1 MATSEAPEGAAG
13 TAYRVDAPD
22 PDGAVSEKAGEDDG
36 PSTPQRKG
44 ELERVSLERTQSGK
58 VFADGPL
65 SDPVHI
71 PGLRYRGMPLMKL
84 APAQATYD
92 EDWQK
97 SWLRRNVTYVQGSV
111 EFQSLI
117 FATVLLEAALVV
129 SSLVA
134 GAHDVFP
141 ETDKTYISDGVLY
154 LLCLDFAMRVVGY
167 GAASIRQVRTYFDG
181 AIVAVA
187 LTLTY
192 LPVSAFDSV
201 EETYNIKAA
210 SMAVSLRLGARFLRF
225 VLLLRILIKTA
236 VDAAYK
242 KPAAADVEAEE
253 KRLRLEKMQR
263 GKLSTPSVSNASIAA
278 FAFGYLWKFERLN
291 TLRMILEVVLIAG
304 CSIAQ
309 PFLLSL
315 IFDEFIP
322 AKDYAKCTYGVVGV
336 VGTMLLKAQM
346 NYRLGNDNPSGGD
359 FIPLLTKNLTR
370 KAVRLPWSL
379 FSSMHG
385 DFVVNALG
393 TDMTDVNANLDLM
406 VNGFAAGL
414 DLIAVLLTMSL
425 FSWQMTVCIAI
436 SLPLVVLY
444 NKRKS
449 KQVSHWAEKLNSTRK
464 RSEAHVQEIVHHV
477 QHIKLLGIGPVMWSR
492 LLGICDELG
501 EAFDTFDERKYG
513 NIRGLAFLSMF
524 TTLITIAYGTV
535 QVILGQLSM
544 GKLLGFLQ
552 LAQGIDV
559 PIQALTVGLL
569 GLTASRPAMAHI
581 LGLLEA
587 PEDPPGREP
596 PRDGAL
602 VLSDVMYEYDYE
614 NFRQLMGPYTFEL
627 ESGSSCAIVGASGCG
642 KSTMLKLL
650 AGMFKP
656 TTGEVTVDG
665 VPIDEFDTTRLI
677 AWMEQESILLT
688 GTLRENLTAGSTRAI
703 PETELMRAC
712 DLARFDWGKLAEG
725 MDTYLGQ
732 NGSNLSAGDRQ
743 RIAAARTIL
752 LRRPF
757 IVCDEPTSAQDPATA
772 GPVMASLLSAQFDPA
787 PGRPSRRCTTVAV
800 THSISNAMRFDKV
813 CVVSQGTVVEMGDTK
828 KLLNLNGHFAQMVR
842 NLNGI
847 TILPSGVAMIS
858 AERLMDL
865 WIFSRVRESKLL
877 VEFTAAFVSKQVR
890 AGEAVASCGQ
900 PADAAFIVARGAL
913 AVKDREGAIV
923 RTYEEGEMAGG
934 INLHGATAR
943 RWGFTLTA
951 LRASVILSIS
961 KQALEKELERADPAV
976 RDAAAET
983 QAAMASAI
991 HPTSLRRVWAFATVP
1006 SASLPELVSRLEV
1019 GFFSEKKR
1027 LFMHPKDPPCDAM
1040 IVAHGGVSV
1049 RYRHAV
1055 YGEYAQTVGA
1065 RSCFAESSFAS
1076 KGKEGTPFAG
1086 VAPRTNKGQSLTAIT
1101 TVPTVLVIASRALI
1115 CAGGEH
1121 LEALAARAPRA
1132 APRLSENALG
1142 EPRSGERRSGW
1153 KGARS
1158 LQKKM
1163 SMSITTASS
1172 DTRQK
1177 PALDIASAALANM
1190 SVFEKRAAEAR
1201 DELEAHPRVFVSRLV
1216 SDVKRLAAADALAEH
1231 FLLGALPR
1239 DVLEAVAGALAVA
1252 PVEEGQ
1258 VLSGP
1263 YGWGSDAVAVVAG
1276 AVRATYPGGPGR
1288 VSRAATHR
1296 AGAVVNF
1303 EALLN
1308 EAAAAFPDEGNEGNE
1323 GTRLEKLNARRITQ
1337 PERVEVVSGG
1347 CVVLRL
1353 PRRAFL
1359 ALLEVTS
1366 SRRKDTS
1373 ETVPVGGT
1381 VADDRGV
1388 SPALSPRVA
1397 RALDAARGV
1406 ARARD
1411 ALFTAEGCARV
1422 APAETRAC
1430 SSPEERLALAEALVA
1445 SAATSRPPPAGD
1457 AAGIAEKETR
1467 AHLGVS
1473 SPSTVVCLAGAV
1485 DVQTLAEEDASD
1497 PDAPA
1502 EGTRSEGA
1510 FAKRRSKSG
1519 IIRSKSGKEKPS
1531 TDAADL
1537 SDARTPSDA
1546 PSPERGPRTFRV
1558 LSVETFEANDVF
1570 TLRENQ
1576 RVVAAARAA
1585 GGADADASEN
1595 ERAFPFA
1602 ATCSFPVAAG
1612 DGRLAAL
1619 RSALAARRAAD
1630 AAAAE
1635 ERARRQARV
1644 RQVKS
1649 QTHEAEVALGLRVHR
1664 SARSNWRVALKRL
1677 RVFRATC
1684 GDTQNMV
1691 MNDGADSGA
1700 CDLEEQLDMQS
1711 SILAETAASLLPRQ
1725 ERLRSLLERWAH
1737 PHPVPLDADMEPAR
1751 GEPETDPGG
1760 PALGPGEGDGGERG
1774 GACADPENG
1783 DLSSGRLD
1791 AFEDLVFARERARAR
1806 RLESYGVTLDRLL
1819 AEPEIANRA
1828 SGAPGADDA
1837 SPAAALDAA
1846 SRAARLAL
1854 AESRAA
1860 IDERR
1865 RKREAAAAIPRHVLD
1880 DAPELL
1886 KLFGVRIDAKAA
1898 LARRQETER
1907 AERVRAAFAAAS
1919 RAARAAREVLRG
1931 SAAAK
1936 EAALRGLYD
1945 ELRVVRGGP
1954 EDDLRPDGGSLHAS
1968 RFGGRLERRNAA
1980 LAEALE
1986 RVEKGAVLTRA
1997 AVARERE
2004 AAASALERLE
2014 ASIRAETAAE
2024 LEEARDLIARSKSLG
2039 SKAVGF
2045 DEKVWSTAPFAREV
2059 MRKFRVTLAVKR
2071 AFESLA
2077 DDIAAEV
2084 AAEAVPEAARE
2095 TRREIREAFK
2105 DMPSLSPDEGDSA
2118 ESDGASES
2126 GLSSSLSRSSFGDD
2140 GDGGDG
2146 SVSAGP
2152 ARLLSDADVSD
2163 DSDDSDDVSDSDAS
2177 VGRVPLG
2184 THPVRPRTPA
2194 DDRRKETR
2202 RRLDASLAGAPPST
2216 PGATAVGAR
2225 RRFSERGARALL
2237 EAARLTERRLV
2248 PAVPGD
2254 ETGDGGDTENE
2265 TTVRTATV
2273 RDAAADDDDAS
2284 DASTQYSV
2292 SDVSDV
2298 STPSVTDSDEDEAG
2312 RA

>member
-1 MATSEAPEGAAG
+1 MATSEAPEGAPG

-22 PDGAVSEKAGEDDG
+22 PDGAVSEKAWEDDG

-58 VFADGPL
+58 VFSDGPL

-71 PGLRYRGMPLMKL
+71 PGLRYRGMPLMPL

-97 SWLRRNVTYVQGSV
+97 SWLRRNVTYVQGSM
-111 EFQSLI
+111 EFQSVI

-167 GAASIRQVRTYFDG
+167 GAASIRQIRTYFDG
-181 AIVAVA
+181 AIVALA

-192 LPVSAFDSV
+192 LPVSAFDSL
-201 EETYNIKAA
+201 EETYDIKAA
-210 SMAVSLRLGARFLRF
+210 SIAVSLRLGARFLRF
-225 VLLLRILIKTA
+225 ALLLRILIKTA

-263 GKLSTPSVSNASIAA
+263 GKLSTPSVSNASIVA
-278 FAFGYLWKFERLN
+278 FALGYLWKFERLN
-291 TLRMILEVVLIAG
+291 TLRMILEIVLNAG

-346 NYRLGNDNPSGGD
+346 NYRIGNDNPSGGD

-393 TDMTDVNANLDLM
+393 TDMTDANANLDLM
-406 VNGFAAGL
+406 VNGFAAVL
-414 DLIAVLLTMSL
+414 DLIAVLLTMAL
-425 FSWQMTVCIAI
+425 FSWQMTVCIAL

-449 KQVSHWAEKLNSTRK
+449 KQVSHWAEKLNGARK

-492 LLGICDELG
+492 LLTICDELG

-581 LGLLEA
+581 IGLLEA
-587 PEDPPGREP
+587 PEDHPGREP

-614 NFRQLMGPYTFEL
+614 NFKQKMGPYTFEL

-656 TTGEVTVDG
+656 TTGDVTVDG

-688 GTLRENLTAGSTRAI
+688 GTLRENLVAGSTRAI

-725 MDTYLGQ
+725 IDTYLGQ

-743 RIAAARTIL
+743 RVAAARTIL

-787 PGRPSRRCTTVAV
+787 PGRPPRRCTTVAV

-934 INLHGATAR
+934 INLHGATTR

-961 KQALEKELERADPAV
+961 KEALEKELERADPAV

-1027 LFMHPKDPPCDAM
+1027 LFMHPKDPPSDAM

-1065 RSCFAESSFAS
+1065 HSCFAESSFAS

-1132 APRLSENALG
+1132 APQSAFG
-1142 EPRSGERRSGW
+1142 ESGESGERRSGW

-1158 LQKKM
+1158 LSKKM
-1163 SMSITTASS
+1163 SIATASS
-1172 DTRQK
+1172 KK

-1201 DELEAHPRVFVSRLV
+1201 AELEAHPRVFVSRLV

-1258 VLSGP
+1258 VLNGP

-1288 VSRAATHR
+1288 VARAATHR

-1308 EAAAAFPDEGNEGNE
+1308 EAAAAFPDEGTETLE
-1323 GTRLEKLNARRITQ
+1323 TLEKLSISARRITQ

-1359 ALLEVTS
+1359 ALLERS
-1366 SRRKDTS
+1366 SRSKDTS
-1373 ETVPVGGT
+1373 ETVPVSGT

-1430 SSPEERLALAEALVA
+1430 STPEERLALAEALVA
-1445 SAATSRPPPAGD
+1445 SAATSRPPPAGSRD
-1457 AAGIAEKETR
+1457 AAGIAEKETEKET
-1467 AHLGVS
+1467 S
-1473 SPSTVVCLAGAV
+1473 PTSPSTVVCLAGAV
-1485 DVQTLAEEDASD
+1485 DVHTLAEEDASD
-1497 PDAPA
+1497 PVAPA
-1502 EGTRSEGA
+1502 EGTRSSEGA
-1510 FAKRRSKSG
+1510 SAKRRSKSF
-1519 IIRSKSGKEKPS
+1519 RKEKPS
-1531 TDAADL
+1531 TDAADP
-1537 SDARTPSDA
+1537 SDARNDARDA
-1546 PSPERGPRTFRV
+1546 PSPEREPRTFRV
-1558 LSVETFEANDVF
+1558 LSVETFEVNDVF

-1585 GGADADASEN
+1585 GDADADASEN

-1612 DGRLAAL
+1612 DGRLTAR

-1649 QTHEAEVALGLRVHR
+1649 QTHEAEVALGLRTHR

-1684 GDTQNMV
+1684 DDTQNMV

-1760 PALGPGEGDGGERG
+1760 PALGPGEGDDGERG
-1774 GACADPENG
+1774 GTCADPENG

-1806 RLESYGVTLDRLL
+1806 RLESYGVTLDRLR
-1819 AEPEIANRA
+1819 AEPEIAKIA
-1828 SGAPGADDA
+1828 SGASGADDA

-1846 SRAARLAL
+1846 SHAARLAL

-1907 AERVRAAFAAAS
+1907 AERTRAAFAAAS
-1919 RAARAAREVLRG
+1919 RAARAAREVLRA
-1931 SAAAK
+1931 STAAK

-1945 ELRVVRGGP
+1945 ELCVVRGGP

-1968 RFGGRLERRNAA
+1968 RFGGRVERRNAA
-1980 LAEALE
+1980 LAEAVE

-2004 AAASALERLE
+2004 AAKEALEQME
-2014 ASIRAETAAE
+2014 ASIRAETSAE
-2024 LEEARDLIARSKSLG
+2024 LEKARDLIARSKSLG

-2077 DDIAAEV
+2077 DDIVAEV
-2084 AAEAVPEAARE
+2084 AFEAVPEAARE

-2105 DMPSLSPDEGDSA
+2105 DMPDVLELSPDEDESA

-2126 GLSSSLSRSSFGDD
+2126 GLSSSLSRSSFGD
-2140 GDGGDG
+2140 GDDDDDG
-2146 SVSAGP
+2146 SHAGP
-2152 ARLLSDADVSD
+2152 ANLGDADVSD
-2163 DSDDSDDVSDSDAS
+2163 DDTDSDAS
-2177 VGRVPLG
+2177 HTSVSARLG
-2184 THPVRPRTPA
+2184 TEPVRPTAA
-2194 DDRRKETR
+2194 DDRR
-2202 RRLDASLAGAPPST
+2202 AAPST

-2225 RRFSERGARALL
+2225 RRVSERGARALL
-2237 EAARLTERRLV
+2237 EASLTERRIALS
-2248 PAVPGD
+2248 
-2254 ETGDGGDTENE
+2254 GGDAENEDANELEVSESAESSGIVLE

-2273 RDAAADDDDAS
+2273 RDADDADAS

-2312 RA
+2312 RAF

>member
-1 MATSEAPEGAAG
+1 MATSEAPEGAPG

-22 PDGAVSEKAGEDDG
+22 PDGAVSEKAWEDDG

-71 PGLRYRGMPLMKL
+71 PGLRYRGMPLMPL

-167 GAASIRQVRTYFDG
+167 GAASIRQIRTYFDG
-181 AIVAVA
+181 AIVALA

-192 LPVSAFDSV
+192 LPVSAFDSL
-201 EETYNIKAA
+201 EETYDIKAA
-210 SMAVSLRLGARFLRF
+210 SIAVSLRLGARFLRF
-225 VLLLRILIKTA
+225 ALLLRILIKTA

-263 GKLSTPSVSNASIAA
+263 GKLSTPSVSNASIVA
-278 FAFGYLWKFERLN
+278 FALGYLWKFERLN
-291 TLRMILEVVLIAG
+291 TLRMILEIVLNAG
-304 CSIAQ
+304 CSVAQ

-315 IFDEFIP
+315 VFDEFVP

-346 NYRLGNDNPSGGD
+346 NYRIGNDNPSGGD

-393 TDMTDVNANLDLM
+393 TDMTDANANLDLM

-414 DLIAVLLTMSL
+414 DLIAVLLTMAL
-425 FSWQMTVCIAI
+425 FSWQMTVCIAL

-449 KQVSHWAEKLNSTRK
+449 KQVSHWAEKLNGARK

-492 LLGICDELG
+492 LLTICDELG

-587 PEDPPGREP
+587 PEDHPGREP

-614 NFRQLMGPYTFEL
+614 NFKQKMGPYTFEL

-656 TTGEVTVDG
+656 TTGDVTVDG

-688 GTLRENLTAGSTRAI
+688 GTLRENLVAGSTRAI

-725 MDTYLGQ
+725 IDTYLGQ

-743 RIAAARTIL
+743 RVAAARTIL

-787 PGRPSRRCTTVAV
+787 PGRPPRRCTTVAV

-934 INLHGATAR
+934 INLHGATTR

-961 KQALEKELERADPAV
+961 KEALEKELERADPAV

-1027 LFMHPKDPPCDAM
+1027 LFMHPKDPPSDAM

-1132 APRLSENALG
+1132 APRSAFG

-1158 LQKKM
+1158 LSKKM
-1163 SMSITTASS
+1163 SIATGSS
-1172 DTRQK
+1172 NK

-1201 DELEAHPRVFVSRLV
+1201 AELEAHPRVFVSRLV

-1258 VLSGP
+1258 VLNGP

-1288 VSRAATHR
+1288 VARAATHG

-1308 EAAAAFPDEGNEGNE
+1308 EAAAAFPDEGTETLE
-1323 GTRLEKLNARRITQ
+1323 TLEKLSINARRITQ

-1359 ALLEVTS
+1359 ALLERS

-1373 ETVPVGGT
+1373 ETVPVSGT

-1430 SSPEERLALAEALVA
+1430 STPEERLALAEALVA
-1445 SAATSRPPPAGD
+1445 SAATSRPPPAGSRD
-1457 AAGIAEKETR
+1457 AAGIAEKETEKET
-1467 AHLGVS
+1467 S
-1473 SPSTVVCLAGAV
+1473 PTSPSTVVCLAGAV
-1485 DVQTLAEEDASD
+1485 DVHTLAEEDASD
-1497 PDAPA
+1497 PVAPA
-1502 EGTRSEGA
+1502 EGTRSSEGA
-1510 FAKRRSKSG
+1510 SAKRRSKSF
-1519 IIRSKSGKEKPS
+1519 RKEKPS
-1531 TDAADL
+1531 TDAADP
-1537 SDARTPSDA
+1537 SDARNDARDA
-1546 PSPERGPRTFRV
+1546 PSPEREPRTFRV
-1558 LSVETFEANDVF
+1558 LSVETFEVNDVF

-1585 GGADADASEN
+1585 GGADADASED

-1612 DGRLAAL
+1612 DGRLTAR

-1649 QTHEAEVALGLRVHR
+1649 QTHEAEVALGLRTHR

-1684 GDTQNMV
+1684 DDTQNMV
-1691 MNDGADSGA
+1691 MNDGADFGA

-1774 GACADPENG
+1774 GTCADPENG

-1806 RLESYGVTLDRLL
+1806 RLESYGVTLDRLR
-1819 AEPEIANRA
+1819 AEPEIAKIA
-1828 SGAPGADDA
+1828 SGASGADDA

-1846 SRAARLAL
+1846 SRAARLVL

-1919 RAARAAREVLRG
+1919 RAARAAREVLRA
-1931 SAAAK
+1931 STAAK

-1968 RFGGRLERRNAA
+1968 RFGGRVERRNAA
-1980 LAEALE
+1980 LAEAVE

-2004 AAASALERLE
+2004 AAKEALEQME
-2014 ASIRAETAAE
+2014 ASIRAETSAE
-2024 LEEARDLIARSKSLG
+2024 LEKARDLIARSKSLG

-2045 DEKVWSTAPFAREV
+2045 DEKVWATAPFAREV

-2084 AAEAVPEAARE
+2084 AFEAIPEAARE

-2105 DMPSLSPDEGDSA
+2105 DMPDVLEKKLSPDESDGA
-2118 ESDGASES
+2118 ESDGASSES
-2126 GLSSSLSRSSFGDD
+2126 GVSSSLSRSSFGDGD
-2140 GDGGDG
+2140 DGGDG
-2146 SVSAGP
+2146 
-2152 ARLLSDADVSD
+2152 
-2163 DSDDSDDVSDSDAS
+2163 AS
-2177 VGRVPLG
+2177 
-2184 THPVRPRTPA
+2184 
-2194 DDRRKETR
+2194 
-2202 RRLDASLAGAPPST
+2202 
-2216 PGATAVGAR
+2216 
-2225 RRFSERGARALL
+2225 
-2237 EAARLTERRLV
+2237 LTERRIALSR
-2248 PAVPGD
+2248 GD
-2254 ETGDGGDTENE
+2254 AENEGANERTEVSESADSSGFVLE

-2273 RDAAADDDDAS
+2273 RDADDADAS

-2312 RA
+2312 RAF

>member
-1 MATSEAPEGAAG
+1 MAKSGARDGASG

-22 PDGAVSEKAGEDDG
+22 PDGAVSKKASEDE

-44 ELERVSLERTQSGK
+44 EFKRVSLEWTKSGK
-58 VFADGPL
+58 ILADGPL
-65 SDPVHI
+65 GDPLHI
-71 PGLRYRGMPLMKL
+71 PSVRYRGMPIMTL
-84 APAQATYD
+84 APAEVTYE

-97 SWLRRNVTYVQGSV
+97 SWLRRNVTYVRGSV

-129 SSLVA
+129 SALVA

-154 LLCLDFAMRVVGY
+154 LLCMDFVMRVVGY
-167 GAASIRQVRTYFDG
+167 GAASIRQPRTYFDG

-192 LPVSAFDSV
+192 LPVSSFDSL

-210 SMAVSLRLGARFLRF
+210 SIAVSLRLGARFLRF
-225 VLLLRILIKTA
+225 ALLLRILLKTA
-236 VDAAYK
+236 VDAVYK
-242 KPAAADVEAEE
+242 KPAPADLEAEE
-253 KRLRLEKMQR
+253 KRQRLEKMQR
-263 GKLSTPSVSNASIAA
+263 GKLHTPKVSNASIVA

-291 TLRMILEVVLIAG
+291 TLRMMVEIVLIAG

-322 AKDYAKCTYGVVGV
+322 AKDYAKCTYSVVGV

-379 FSSMHG
+379 FSSMHS
-385 DFVVNALG
+385 DFLVNALG
-393 TDMTDVNANLDLM
+393 TDMTDANANLDLM

-414 DLIAVLLTMSL
+414 DLIAVLFTMAL
-425 FSWQMTVCIAI
+425 FSWQMTLCIAI

-464 RSEAHVQEIVHHV
+464 RNETHVQEIVHHV

-492 LLGICDELG
+492 LLGICNELG

-513 NIRGLAFLSMF
+513 NIRGLAFLSMV

-535 QVILGQLSM
+535 QVILGELSM

-587 PEDPPGREP
+587 PEDAPGKQP
-596 PRDGAL
+596 PRGGAL
-602 VLSDVMYEYDYE
+602 SMSDVTFEYDYE
-614 NFRQLMGPYTFEL
+614 NFKQSMGPYTFEL
-627 ESGSSCAIVGASGCG
+627 ESGASCAIVGASGCG

-656 TTGEVTVDG
+656 TTGSLTVDG
-665 VPIDEFDTTRLI
+665 VPINEYDTTRLI

-688 GTLRENLTAGSTRAI
+688 GTLRENLVAGSTRAI

-725 MDTYLGQ
+725 FETYLGQ

-743 RIAAARTIL
+743 RVACARTIL

-772 GPVMASLLSAQFDPA
+772 GPVMSSLLAAQFSPA
-787 PGRPSRRCTTVAV
+787 PGRPLQKCTMIAV

-813 CVVSQGTVVEMGDTK
+813 CVVSQGAVVEMGDTR

-847 TILPSGVAMIS
+847 TILPSGVALIS

-877 VEFTAAFVSKQVR
+877 VEFTAVFVSKQLR
-890 AGEAVASCGQ
+890 AGEDVASCGQ

-913 AVKDREGAIV
+913 AVKDRDGGIV

-934 INLHGATAR
+934 INLHGSTIR

-951 LRASVILSIS
+951 LRASVILSVS
-961 KQALEKELERADPAV
+961 KEALEKELEKADPAV
-976 RDAAAET
+976 RDAVAET

-1006 SASLPELVSRLEV
+1006 SASLPDLVSRLEV

-1027 LFMHPKDPPCDAM
+1027 LFMHPKDPPSDAM

-1049 RYRHAV
+1049 RYRHKL
-1055 YGEYAQTVGA
+1055 YGEYAQTMGA

-1076 KGKEGTPFAG
+1076 KGPEGTPFAG

-1101 TVPTVLVIASRALI
+1101 TVPTVVLIASRALL

-1121 LEALAARAPRA
+1121 LEALAARAPRNAEEA
-1132 APRLSENALG
+1132 AEKESLRLASASETLENDDSLSDVPEDVPASPKKPG
-1142 EPRSGERRSGW
+1142 GAW
-1153 KGARS
+1153 KGARA

-1163 SMSITTASS
+1163 SLAN
-1172 DTRQK
+1172 K
-1177 PALDIASAALANM
+1177 PKVDIASAALANL
-1190 SVFEKRAAEAR
+1190 SVFEKRALDAR
-1201 DELEAHPRVFVSRLV
+1201 DELDKHPRVFVSRLV
-1216 SDVKRLAAADALAEH
+1216 ADVKRAATAEFLSTH

-1239 DVLEAVAGALAVA
+1239 DVLDAVADAMVVA

-1258 VLSGP
+1258 VLNGS
-1263 YGWGSDAVAVVAG
+1263 YGWGSDAVVVVAG
-1276 AVRATYPGGPGR
+1276 EVRATFPA
-1288 VSRAATHR
+1288 VSAEPKIIRATTHR

-1308 EAAAAFPDEGNEGNE
+1308 EASSAFAGEKE
-1323 GTRLEKLNARRITQ
+1323 GTEINKRVTQ

-1353 PRRAFL
+1353 TRRAFL
-1359 ALLEVTS
+1359 ALLETEA
-1366 SRRKDTS
+1366 
-1373 ETVPVGGT
+1373 ETATGREKNGGPAGADGAGPVPRT
-1381 VADDRGV
+1381 P
-1388 SPALSPRVA
+1388 SLSPRIA

-1411 ALFTAEGCARV
+1411 ALLTAEGCARV
-1422 APAETRAC
+1422 APEAMRAC
-1430 SSPEERLALAEALVA
+1430 SSPEERAELAEALVA
-1445 SAATSRPPPAGD
+1445 SAATSRPLPFVAGD
-1457 AAGIAEKETR
+1457 GDVTAAATFRSRGDERSA
-1467 AHLGVS
+1467 
-1473 SPSTVVCLAGAV
+1473 VVVLAGAV
-1485 DVQTLAEEDASD
+1485 DVQTLAQEGEDED
-1497 PDAPA
+1497 A
-1502 EGTRSEGA
+1502 EGTDSASEGA
-1510 FAKRRSKSG
+1510 PAKRRSSFRKPKSRRDG
-1519 IIRSKSGKEKPS
+1519 
-1531 TDAADL
+1531 DAAGV
-1537 SDARTPSDA
+1537 SDDA
-1546 PSPERGPRTFRV
+1546 SAASVSAPEKKFRV
-1558 LSVETFEANDVF
+1558 LSVETFAANEVF
-1570 TLRENQ
+1570 TLRGNQ
-1576 RVVAAARAA
+1576 RVVAARGAFPK
-1585 GGADADASEN
+1585 GGTAERERDPAESREDSRNGAS
-1595 ERAFPFA
+1595 PFA

-1612 DGRLAAL
+1612 DRF
-1619 RSALAARRAAD
+1619 LAARRSALGARRAAAD
-1630 AAAAE
+1630 SAASA
-1635 ERARRQARV
+1635 RALRQARV

-1649 QTHEAEVALGLRVHR
+1649 QTHEAEVALGLRQHR
-1664 SARSNWRVALKRL
+1664 SARSNWRVALKRF

-1684 GDTQNMV
+1684 DDVENMV

-1700 CDLEEQLDMQS
+1700 CDLEEQLDMQT
-1711 SILAETAASLLPRQ
+1711 SILAETAASLLPRE
-1725 ERLRSLLERWAH
+1725 ERLRSLLERWD
-1737 PHPVPLDADMEPAR
+1737 PEHPVWLDEDMEPAG
-1751 GEPETDPGG
+1751 GERETDPGG
-1760 PALGPGEGDGGERG
+1760 PALGPGEGDAGERG
-1774 GACADPENG
+1774 GVAADPENG

-1791 AFEDLVFARERARAR
+1791 AFEDLVFERERARAR
-1806 RLESYGVTLDRLL
+1806 RLESYGVTLNRLSS
-1819 AEPEIANRA
+1819 EMEIVNEQ
-1828 SGAPGADDA
+1828 SADFDA
-1837 SPAAALDAA
+1837 THVLGALDEA
-1846 SRAARLAL
+1846 SRVVRLAA
-1854 AESRAA
+1854 AESRGA

-1865 RKREAAAAIPRHVLD
+1865 RKREAAASIPRHVLD

-1886 KLFGVRIDAKAA
+1886 KMFGVRIDAKAT

-1907 AERVRAAFAAAS
+1907 AGRMREAFAAAS
-1919 RAARAAREVLRG
+1919 RAARAAREALLA
-1931 SAAAK
+1931 SAEAK
-1936 EAALRGLYD
+1936 EASLRDLYD
-1945 ELRVVRGGP
+1945 ELEVARDGP
-1954 EDDLRPDGGSLHAS
+1954 EDDLRLDGGYLHAS
-1968 RFGGRLERRNAA
+1968 RFGGRVERRNAA

-1986 RVEKGAVLTRA
+1986 RVEKGAILTRA

-2004 AAASALERLE
+2004 AKATALAALE
-2014 ASIRAETAAE
+2014 ASIRAEVAAE

-2039 SKAVGF
+2039 SKSVGF

-2059 MRKFRVTLAVKR
+2059 MRKFRVTLAIKR
-2071 AFESLA
+2071 AFESLC
-2077 DDIAAEV
+2077 DDVAAEIAAE
-2084 AAEAVPEAARE
+2084 AIPEARRE

-2105 DMPSLSPDEGDSA
+2105 DMPSFS
-2118 ESDGASES
+2118 ESDGEESDGMSESAASES
-2126 GLSSSLSRSSFGDD
+2126 SVTSGFSGRSSFDDDDDDD
-2140 GDGGDG
+2140 GGGGRPNVFKDVG
-2146 SVSAGP
+2146 VSVA
-2152 ARLLSDADVSD
+2152 SD
-2163 DSDDSDDVSDSDAS
+2163 D
-2177 VGRVPLG
+2177 G
-2184 THPVRPRTPA
+2184 A
-2194 DDRRKETR
+2194 DR
-2202 RRLDASLAGAPPST
+2202 SLANAFIFKND
-2216 PGATAVGAR
+2216 GATAIGAR
-2225 RRFSERGARALL
+2225 RRSSKRGVRLLL
-2237 EAARLTERRLV
+2237 EADSEKRRGT
-2248 PAVPGD
+2248 A
-2254 ETGDGGDTENE
+2254 NE
-2265 TTVRTATV
+2265 TEMSAEVSDRPSDDSERDESDATPR
-2273 RDAAADDDDAS
+2273 RDADDDPDA
-2284 DASTQYSV
+2284 DASTDTYSV

-2298 STPSVTDSDEDEAG
+2298 STPSVTDSDADEDEAG

>member
-1 MATSEAPEGAAG
+1 MATSEAPEGAPG

-22 PDGAVSEKAGEDDG
+22 PDGAVSEKAWEDDG

-71 PGLRYRGMPLMKL
+71 PGLRYRGMPLMPL

-167 GAASIRQVRTYFDG
+167 GAASIRQIRTYFDG
-181 AIVAVA
+181 AIVALA

-192 LPVSAFDSV
+192 LPVSAFDSL
-201 EETYNIKAA
+201 EETYDIKAA
-210 SMAVSLRLGARFLRF
+210 SIAVSLRLGARFLRF
-225 VLLLRILIKTA
+225 ALLLRILIKTA

-263 GKLSTPSVSNASIAA
+263 GKLSTPSVSNASIVA
-278 FAFGYLWKFERLN
+278 FALGYLWKFERLN
-291 TLRMILEVVLIAG
+291 TLRMILEIVLNAG
-304 CSIAQ
+304 CSVAQ

-315 IFDEFIP
+315 VFDEFVP

-346 NYRLGNDNPSGGD
+346 NYRIGNDNPSGGD

-393 TDMTDVNANLDLM
+393 TDMTDANANLDLM

-414 DLIAVLLTMSL
+414 DLIAVLLTMAL
-425 FSWQMTVCIAI
+425 FSWQMTVCIAL

-449 KQVSHWAEKLNSTRK
+449 KQVSHWAEKLNGARK

-492 LLGICDELG
+492 LLTICDELG

-587 PEDPPGREP
+587 PEDHPGREP

-614 NFRQLMGPYTFEL
+614 NFKQKMGPYTFEL

-656 TTGEVTVDG
+656 TTGDVTVDG

-688 GTLRENLTAGSTRAI
+688 GTLRENLVAGSTRAI

-725 MDTYLGQ
+725 IDTYLGQ

-743 RIAAARTIL
+743 RVAAARTIL

-787 PGRPSRRCTTVAV
+787 PGRPPRRCTTVAV

-934 INLHGATAR
+934 INLHGATTR

-961 KQALEKELERADPAV
+961 KEALEKELERADPAV

-1027 LFMHPKDPPCDAM
+1027 LFMHPKDPPSDAM

-1132 APRLSENALG
+1132 APRSAFG

-1158 LQKKM
+1158 LSKKM
-1163 SMSITTASS
+1163 SIATGSS
-1172 DTRQK
+1172 NK

-1201 DELEAHPRVFVSRLV
+1201 AELEAHPRVFVSRLV

-1258 VLSGP
+1258 VLNGP

-1288 VSRAATHR
+1288 VARAATHG

-1308 EAAAAFPDEGNEGNE
+1308 EAAAAFPDEGTETLE
-1323 GTRLEKLNARRITQ
+1323 TLEKLSINARRITQ

-1359 ALLEVTS
+1359 ALLERS

-1373 ETVPVGGT
+1373 ETVPVSGT

-1430 SSPEERLALAEALVA
+1430 STPEERLALAEALVA
-1445 SAATSRPPPAGD
+1445 SAATSRPPPAGSRD
-1457 AAGIAEKETR
+1457 AAGIAEKETEKET
-1467 AHLGVS
+1467 S
-1473 SPSTVVCLAGAV
+1473 PTSPSTVVCLAGAV
-1485 DVQTLAEEDASD
+1485 DVHTLAEEDASD
-1497 PDAPA
+1497 PVAPA
-1502 EGTRSEGA
+1502 EGTRSSEGA
-1510 FAKRRSKSG
+1510 SAKRRSKSF
-1519 IIRSKSGKEKPS
+1519 RKEKPS
-1531 TDAADL
+1531 TDAADP
-1537 SDARTPSDA
+1537 SDARNDARDA
-1546 PSPERGPRTFRV
+1546 PSPEREPRTFRV
-1558 LSVETFEANDVF
+1558 LSVETFEVNDVF

-1585 GGADADASEN
+1585 GGADADASED

-1612 DGRLAAL
+1612 DGRLTAR

-1649 QTHEAEVALGLRVHR
+1649 QTHEAEVALGLRTHR

-1684 GDTQNMV
+1684 DDTQNMV
-1691 MNDGADSGA
+1691 MNDGADFGA

-1774 GACADPENG
+1774 GTCADPENG

-1806 RLESYGVTLDRLL
+1806 RLESYGVTLDRLR
-1819 AEPEIANRA
+1819 AEPEIAKIA
-1828 SGAPGADDA
+1828 SGASGADDA

-1865 RKREAAAAIPRHVLD
+1865 RKRDAAAAIPRHVLD

-1919 RAARAAREVLRG
+1919 RAARAAREVLRA
-1931 SAAAK
+1931 STAAK

-1968 RFGGRLERRNAA
+1968 RFGGRVERRNAA
-1980 LAEALE
+1980 LAEAVE

-2004 AAASALERLE
+2004 AAKEALEQME
-2014 ASIRAETAAE
+2014 ASIRAETSAE
-2024 LEEARDLIARSKSLG
+2024 LEKARDLIARSKSLG

-2045 DEKVWSTAPFAREV
+2045 DEKVWATAPFAREV

-2084 AAEAVPEAARE
+2084 AFEAIPEAARE

-2105 DMPSLSPDEGDSA
+2105 DMPDVLEKKLSPDESDGA
-2118 ESDGASES
+2118 ESDGASSES
-2126 GLSSSLSRSSFGDD
+2126 GVSSSLSRSSFGDGD
-2140 GDGGDG
+2140 DGGDG
-2146 SVSAGP
+2146 
-2152 ARLLSDADVSD
+2152 
-2163 DSDDSDDVSDSDAS
+2163 AS
-2177 VGRVPLG
+2177 
-2184 THPVRPRTPA
+2184 
-2194 DDRRKETR
+2194 
-2202 RRLDASLAGAPPST
+2202 
-2216 PGATAVGAR
+2216 
-2225 RRFSERGARALL
+2225 
-2237 EAARLTERRLV
+2237 LTERRIALSR
-2248 PAVPGD
+2248 GD
-2254 ETGDGGDTENE
+2254 AENEGANERTEVSESADSSGFVLE

-2273 RDAAADDDDAS
+2273 RDADDADAS

-2312 RA
+2312 RAF

>member
-1 MATSEAPEGAAG
+1 MAKSGARDGAAG

-22 PDGAVSEKAGEDDG
+22 PDGAESKKASEDDE

-44 ELERVSLERTQSGK
+44 LRKGEFGRVSVEWTKSGK
-58 VFADGPL
+58 ILADGPL
-65 SDPVHI
+65 GDPLHI
-71 PGLRYRGMPLMKL
+71 PSVRYRGMPIMTL
-84 APAQATYD
+84 APAEVTYE

-117 FATVLLEAALVV
+117 FATVLLEAALVI
-129 SSLVA
+129 SALVA

-154 LLCLDFAMRVVGY
+154 LLCLDFVMRVVGY
-167 GAASIRQVRTYFDG
+167 GAASIKQPRTYFDG

-192 LPVSAFDSV
+192 LPTSSFDSL
-201 EETYNIKAA
+201 EQTYDIKAA
-210 SMAVSLRLGARFLRF
+210 SIAVSLRLGARFLRF
-225 VLLLRILIKTA
+225 ALLLRILLKTA
-236 VDAAYK
+236 VDAVYK
-242 KPAAADVEAEE
+242 KPAPADLEEEA

-263 GKLSTPSVSNASIAA
+263 GKLDTPKVSNASIVA

-291 TLRMILEVVLIAG
+291 TLRMMVEIVLIAG

-322 AKDYAKCTYGVVGV
+322 AKDYAKCTYSVVGV

-385 DFVVNALG
+385 DFLVNALG
-393 TDMTDVNANLDLM
+393 TDMTDANANLDLM

-414 DLIAVLLTMSL
+414 DLIAVLFTMAL
-425 FSWQMTVCIAI
+425 FSWQMTLCIAI

-444 NKRKS
+444 NKRQS

-464 RSEAHVQEIVHHV
+464 RSDAHVQEIVHHV

-492 LLGICDELG
+492 LLGICNQLG

-544 GKLLGFLQ
+544 GQLLGFLQ

-587 PEDPPGREP
+587 PEDAPGKQP
-596 PRDGAL
+596 PRAGKLAM
-602 VLSDVMYEYDYE
+602 SDVTFEYDYE
-614 NFRQLMGPYTFEL
+614 NFRQSMGPYTFEL
-627 ESGSSCAIVGASGCG
+627 ESGVSCAIVGASGCG

-656 TTGEVTVDG
+656 TTGSVTVDG
-665 VPIDEFDTTRLI
+665 VPIDEYDTTRLI

-688 GTLRENLTAGSTRAI
+688 GTLRENLVAGSTRAI

-725 MDTYLGQ
+725 FETYLGQ

-743 RIAAARTIL
+743 RVACARTIL

-772 GPVMASLLSAQFDPA
+772 GPVMSSLLGAQFSPA
-787 PGRPSRRCTTVAV
+787 PGRPMQKCTMLAV
-800 THSISNAMRFDKV
+800 THSITNAMRFDKV
-813 CVVSQGTVVEMGDTK
+813 CVVSQGAVVEMGDTR

-847 TILPSGVAMIS
+847 TILPSGVALIS

-877 VEFTAAFVSKQVR
+877 VEFTAVFVSKQLR
-890 AGEAVASCGQ
+890 AGEDVASCGQ

-913 AVKDREGAIV
+913 AVKDRDGGIV

-934 INLHGATAR
+934 INLHGSTTR
-943 RWGFTLTA
+943 QWGFTLTA
-951 LRASVILSIS
+951 LRSSVILSVS
-961 KQALEKELERADPAV
+961 KEALEKELEKADPAV
-976 RDAAAET
+976 RDAVAET

-1006 SASLPELVSRLEV
+1006 STSLPDLVSRLEV

-1027 LFMHPKDPPCDAM
+1027 LFMHPKDPPSDAM

-1049 RYRHAV
+1049 RYKHKL
-1055 YGEYAQTVGA
+1055 YGEYAQTMGA

-1076 KGKEGTPFAG
+1076 KGPEGTPFAG

-1101 TVPTVLVIASRALI
+1101 TVPTVVLIASRALL
-1115 CAGGEH
+1115 CAGGDH
-1121 LEALAARAPRA
+1121 LEALAARAPRNPEKEKA
-1132 APRLSENALG
+1132 AEKESLRLASASETLDDSSRDVPETDVPESPKKPG
-1142 EPRSGERRSGW
+1142 VGW
-1153 KGARS
+1153 KGARA

-1163 SMSITTASS
+1163 SLAN
-1172 DTRQK
+1172 K
-1177 PALDIASAALANM
+1177 PKVDIASAALANL
-1190 SVFEKRAAEAR
+1190 SVFEKRALDAR
-1201 DELEAHPRVFVSRLV
+1201 DELDKHPRVFVSRLV
-1216 SDVKRLAAADALAEH
+1216 ADVKRAATAEFLSTH

-1239 DVLEAVAGALAVA
+1239 DVLDAVADAMVVA

-1258 VLSGP
+1258 VLSGS
-1263 YGWGSDAVAVVAG
+1263 YGWGSDAVVVVAG
-1276 AVRATYPGGPGR
+1276 EVRATFPA
-1288 VSRAATHR
+1288 VSDEPKRARTHR

-1308 EAAAAFPDEGNEGNE
+1308 EASSAFA
-1323 GTRLEKLNARRITQ
+1323 TEKEAENKQTVTQ

-1353 PRRAFL
+1353 TRRAFL
-1359 ALLEVTS
+1359 ALLETEA
-1366 SRRKDTS
+1366 
-1373 ETVPVGGT
+1373 ETAREENAKPRADGADGAGPGPVPR
-1381 VADDRGV
+1381 AP
-1388 SPALSPRVA
+1388 SLSPRVA

-1411 ALFTAEGCARV
+1411 ALLTAEGCARV
-1422 APAETRAC
+1422 APEEMRAC
-1430 SSPEERLALAEALVA
+1430 SSPEERAELAEALVA
-1445 SAATSRPPPAGD
+1445 SAATSRPPPFVAGGD
-1457 AAGIAEKETR
+1457 VTAAE
-1467 AHLGVS
+1467 S
-1473 SPSTVVCLAGAV
+1473 SFRSRGDERSTVVVLAGAV
-1485 DVQTLAEEDASD
+1485 DVQTLAEEGEDEGASLS
-1497 PDAPA
+1497 
-1502 EGTRSEGA
+1502 EGTGSASEGA
-1510 FAKRRSKSG
+1510 PRNSRRSSFEFRKPKSL
-1519 IIRSKSGKEKPS
+1519 R
-1531 TDAADL
+1531 DASAAGV
-1537 SDARTPSDA
+1537 SDALLSAASVSA
-1546 PSPERGPRTFRV
+1546 PEKKFRV
-1558 LSVETFEANDVF
+1558 LSVETFAANEVF
-1570 TLRENQ
+1570 TLRGNQ
-1576 RVVAAARAA
+1576 RVVAAKGAA
-1585 GGADADASEN
+1585 KREPADGEESRNENGAS
-1595 ERAFPFA
+1595 PFA

-1612 DGRLAAL
+1612 DGRLAAR
-1619 RSALAARRAAD
+1619 RSALGARRAAAD
-1630 AAAAE
+1630 SAANA
-1635 ERARRQARV
+1635 RALRQARV

-1649 QTHEAEVALGLRVHR
+1649 QTHDAEVALGLRQHR

-1677 RVFRATC
+1677 RVFKATC
-1684 GDTQNMV
+1684 DDVDNFV
-1691 MNDGADSGA
+1691 LNDGADSGA

-1711 SILAETAASLLPRQ
+1711 SILAETAASLLPRE
-1725 ERLRSLLERWAH
+1725 ERLRSLLERWD
-1737 PHPVPLDADMEPAR
+1737 PEHPVWLDEDMEPAG
-1751 GEPETDPGG
+1751 GERETDPGG
-1760 PALGPGEGDGGERG
+1760 PALGPGEGDAGERG
-1774 GACADPENG
+1774 GAAADPENG

-1791 AFEDLVFARERARAR
+1791 AFEDLVFERERARAR
-1806 RLESYGVTLDRLL
+1806 RLESYGVTLNRLSS
-1819 AEPEIANRA
+1819 EMEIVNEQ
-1828 SGAPGADDA
+1828 SADFDA
-1837 SPAAALDAA
+1837 TNVVGALDAA
-1846 SRAARLAL
+1846 SRLVRLAA
-1854 AESRAA
+1854 AESRGA

-1865 RKREAAAAIPRHVLD
+1865 RKREAAASIPRHVLD

-1886 KLFGVRIDAKAA
+1886 KMFGVRIDAKST

-1919 RAARAAREVLRG
+1919 RAAREAREALLASAEAKQASLRD
-1931 SAAAK
+1931 
-1936 EAALRGLYD
+1936 LYD
-1945 ELRVVRGGP
+1945 ELEVARDGP
-1954 EDDLRPDGGSLHAS
+1954 EDDLRLDGGYLHAS
-1968 RFGGRLERRNAA
+1968 RFGGRVERRNAA

-1986 RVEKGAVLTRA
+1986 RVEKGAILTRA

-2004 AAASALERLE
+2004 AKATALEALE
-2014 ASIRAETAAE
+2014 ASIRAEVAAE

-2039 SKAVGF
+2039 SKSVGF

-2059 MRKFRVTLAVKR
+2059 MRKFRVTLAIKR
-2071 AFESLA
+2071 AFESLC
-2077 DDIAAEV
+2077 DDVATEIAAE
-2084 AAEAVPEAARE
+2084 AIPEARRE

-2105 DMPSLSPDEGDSA
+2105 DMPSFS
-2118 ESDGASES
+2118 ESDGEESDGMSESAASES
-2126 GLSSSLSRSSFGDD
+2126 SATSGFSGRSRSSFDDDDD
-2140 GDGGDG
+2140 GGGGRRLNVFKDEDVG
-2146 SVSAGP
+2146 VGVSVA
-2152 ARLLSDADVSD
+2152 SDAFGARS
-2163 DSDDSDDVSDSDAS
+2163 S
-2177 VGRVPLG
+2177 V
-2184 THPVRPRTPA
+2184 A
-2194 DDRRKETR
+2194 D
-2202 RRLDASLAGAPPST
+2202 GV
-2216 PGATAVGAR
+2216 TAIGAR
-2225 RRFSERGARALL
+2225 RRSSKRGVRLLL
-2237 EAARLTERRLV
+2237 EADSEKRLSAT
-2248 PAVPGD
+2248 A
-2254 ETGDGGDTENE
+2254 NE
-2265 TTVRTATV
+2265 TETSAEVSDGPSDDSERDESDIGSPR
-2273 RDAAADDDDAS
+2273 RDAAADDSDADAS
-2284 DASTQYSV
+2284 SDTYSV

-2298 STPSVTDSDEDEAG
+2298 STPSVTDSDVDEDEAG
-2312 RA
+2312 RLL

>member
-1 MATSEAPEGAAG
+1 
-13 TAYRVDAPD
+13 
-22 PDGAVSEKAGEDDG
+22 
-36 PSTPQRKG
+36 
-44 ELERVSLERTQSGK
+44 L
-58 VFADGPL
+58 
-65 SDPVHI
+65 
-71 PGLRYRGMPLMKL
+71 
-84 APAQATYD
+84 
-92 EDWQK
+92 
-97 SWLRRNVTYVQGSV
+97 
-111 EFQSLI
+111 
-117 FATVLLEAALVV
+117 
-129 SSLVA
+129 
-134 GAHDVFP
+134 
-141 ETDKTYISDGVLY
+141 
-154 LLCLDFAMRVVGY
+154 
-167 GAASIRQVRTYFDG
+167 
-181 AIVAVA
+181 
-187 LTLTY
+187 
-192 LPVSAFDSV
+192 
-201 EETYNIKAA
+201 
-210 SMAVSLRLGARFLRF
+210 
-225 VLLLRILIKTA
+225 
-236 VDAAYK
+236 
-242 KPAAADVEAEE
+242 
-253 KRLRLEKMQR
+253 
-263 GKLSTPSVSNASIAA
+263 
-278 FAFGYLWKFERLN
+278 
-291 TLRMILEVVLIAG
+291 
-304 CSIAQ
+304 
-309 PFLLSL
+309 
-315 IFDEFIP
+315 
-322 AKDYAKCTYGVVGV
+322 
-336 VGTMLLKAQM
+336 
-346 NYRLGNDNPSGGD
+346 
-359 FIPLLTKNLTR
+359 
-370 KAVRLPWSL
+370 
-379 FSSMHG
+379 
-385 DFVVNALG
+385 
-393 TDMTDVNANLDLM
+393 
-406 VNGFAAGL
+406 
-414 DLIAVLLTMSL
+414 
-425 FSWQMTVCIAI
+425 
-436 SLPLVVLY
+436 
-444 NKRKS
+444 
-449 KQVSHWAEKLNSTRK
+449 
-464 RSEAHVQEIVHHV
+464 
-477 QHIKLLGIGPVMWSR
+477 
-492 LLGICDELG
+492 
-501 EAFDTFDERKYG
+501 
-513 NIRGLAFLSMF
+513 
-524 TTLITIAYGTV
+524 
-535 QVILGQLSM
+535 
-544 GKLLGFLQ
+544 
-552 LAQGIDV
+552 
-559 PIQALTVGLL
+559 
-569 GLTASRPAMAHI
+569 
-581 LGLLEA
+581 
-587 PEDPPGREP
+587 
-596 PRDGAL
+596 
-602 VLSDVMYEYDYE
+602 
-614 NFRQLMGPYTFEL
+614 
-627 ESGSSCAIVGASGCG
+627 
-642 KSTMLKLL
+642 
-650 AGMFKP
+650 
-656 TTGEVTVDG
+656 
-665 VPIDEFDTTRLI
+665 
-677 AWMEQESILLT
+677 
-688 GTLRENLTAGSTRAI
+688 
-703 PETELMRAC
+703 
-712 DLARFDWGKLAEG
+712 
-725 MDTYLGQ
+725 
-732 NGSNLSAGDRQ
+732 
-743 RIAAARTIL
+743 
-752 LRRPF
+752 
-757 IVCDEPTSAQDPATA
+757 
-772 GPVMASLLSAQFDPA
+772 
-787 PGRPSRRCTTVAV
+787 
-800 THSISNAMRFDKV
+800 
-813 CVVSQGTVVEMGDTK
+813 
-828 KLLNLNGHFAQMVR
+828 
-842 NLNGI
+842 
-847 TILPSGVAMIS
+847 
-858 AERLMDL
+858 
-865 WIFSRVRESKLL
+865 
-877 VEFTAAFVSKQVR
+877 
-890 AGEAVASCGQ
+890 
-900 PADAAFIVARGAL
+900 
-913 AVKDREGAIV
+913 
-923 RTYEEGEMAGG
+923 
-934 INLHGATAR
+934 
-943 RWGFTLTA
+943 
-951 LRASVILSIS
+951 
-961 KQALEKELERADPAV
+961 
-976 RDAAAET
+976 
-983 QAAMASAI
+983 
-991 HPTSLRRVWAFATVP
+991 
-1006 SASLPELVSRLEV
+1006 
-1019 GFFSEKKR
+1019 
-1027 LFMHPKDPPCDAM
+1027 
-1040 IVAHGGVSV
+1040 
-1049 RYRHAV
+1049 
-1055 YGEYAQTVGA
+1055 
-1065 RSCFAESSFAS
+1065 
-1076 KGKEGTPFAG
+1076 
-1086 VAPRTNKGQSLTAIT
+1086 
-1101 TVPTVLVIASRALI
+1101 LVIASRALI

-1132 APRLSENALG
+1132 SPRPALG

-1163 SMSITTASS
+1163 SITTRGSS
-1172 DTRQK
+1172 DR

-1239 DVLEAVAGALAVA
+1239 DVLEAVAGALTVA

-1288 VSRAATHR
+1288 VARAATHR

-1308 EAAAAFPDEGNEGNE
+1308 EAAAAFSDEGNEGTE
-1323 GTRLEKLNARRITQ
+1323 KLEKRNARRITQ

-1359 ALLEVTS
+1359 ALLERS
-1366 SRRKDTS
+1366 SRRKDAS

-1519 IIRSKSGKEKPS
+1519 IRSKSGKEKPS
-1531 TDAADL
+1531 TDAADP

-1907 AERVRAAFAAAS
+1907 AERMRAAFAAAS

-2146 SVSAGP
+2146 SRAGP
-2152 ARLLSDADVSD
+2152 ARLSDADVSD

-2177 VGRVPLG
+2177 HTRVSARLG
-2184 THPVRPRTPA
+2184 T
-2194 DDRRKETR
+2194 
-2202 RRLDASLAGAPPST
+2202 RLGTLAGAPPST

-2225 RRFSERGARALL
+2225 RRSSKRGARALL
-2237 EAARLTERRLV
+2237 EASLTERRL
-2248 PAVPGD
+2248 ALSGGDGMTNAND
-2254 ETGDGGDTENE
+2254 ETGDGGELDGFPRVGGFGRIRPRDDGTYRDGHRRRRRLRVGRVYAVLRLGR
-2265 TTVRTATV
+2265 VRRVDAF
-2273 RDAAADDDDAS
+2273 RDGL
-2284 DASTQYSV
+2284 
-2292 SDVSDV
+2292 
-2298 STPSVTDSDEDEAG
+2298 G
-2312 RA
+2312 RGRGGTRVKDKKRAR

>member
-1 MATSEAPEGAAG
+1 MATSEAPEGAPG

-22 PDGAVSEKAGEDDG
+22 PDGAVSEKAWEDDG

-71 PGLRYRGMPLMKL
+71 PGLRYRGMPLMPL

-167 GAASIRQVRTYFDG
+167 GAASIRQIRTYFDG
-181 AIVAVA
+181 AIVALA

-192 LPVSAFDSV
+192 LPVSAFDSL
-201 EETYNIKAA
+201 EETYDIKAA
-210 SMAVSLRLGARFLRF
+210 SIAVSLRLGARFLRF
-225 VLLLRILIKTA
+225 ALLLRILIKTA

-263 GKLSTPSVSNASIAA
+263 GKLSTPSVSNASIVA
-278 FAFGYLWKFERLN
+278 FALGYLWKFERLN
-291 TLRMILEVVLIAG
+291 TLRMILEIVLNAG
-304 CSIAQ
+304 CSVAQ

-315 IFDEFIP
+315 VFDEFVP

-346 NYRLGNDNPSGGD
+346 NYRIGNDNPSGGD

-393 TDMTDVNANLDLM
+393 TDMTDANANLDLM

-414 DLIAVLLTMSL
+414 DLIAVLLTMAL
-425 FSWQMTVCIAI
+425 FSWQMTVCIAL

-449 KQVSHWAEKLNSTRK
+449 KQVSHWAEKLNGARK

-492 LLGICDELG
+492 LLTICDELG

-587 PEDPPGREP
+587 PEDHPGREP

-614 NFRQLMGPYTFEL
+614 NFKQKMGPYTFEL

-656 TTGEVTVDG
+656 TTGDVTVDG

-688 GTLRENLTAGSTRAI
+688 GTLRENLVAGSTRAI

-725 MDTYLGQ
+725 IDTYLGQ

-743 RIAAARTIL
+743 RVAAARTIL

-787 PGRPSRRCTTVAV
+787 PGRPPRRCTTVAV

-934 INLHGATAR
+934 INLHGATTR

-961 KQALEKELERADPAV
+961 KEALEKELERADPAV

-1027 LFMHPKDPPCDAM
+1027 LFMHPKDPPSDAM

-1132 APRLSENALG
+1132 APRSAFG

-1158 LQKKM
+1158 LSKKM
-1163 SMSITTASS
+1163 SIATGSS
-1172 DTRQK
+1172 NK

-1201 DELEAHPRVFVSRLV
+1201 AELEAHPRVFVSRLV

-1258 VLSGP
+1258 VLNGP

-1288 VSRAATHR
+1288 VARAATHG

-1308 EAAAAFPDEGNEGNE
+1308 EAAAAFPDEGTETLE
-1323 GTRLEKLNARRITQ
+1323 TLEKLSINARRITQ

-1359 ALLEVTS
+1359 ALLERS

-1373 ETVPVGGT
+1373 ETVPVSGT

-1430 SSPEERLALAEALVA
+1430 STPEERLALAEALVA
-1445 SAATSRPPPAGD
+1445 SAATSRPPPAGSRD
-1457 AAGIAEKETR
+1457 AAGIAEKETEKET
-1467 AHLGVS
+1467 S
-1473 SPSTVVCLAGAV
+1473 PTSPSTVVCLAGAV
-1485 DVQTLAEEDASD
+1485 DVHTLAEEDASD
-1497 PDAPA
+1497 PVAPA
-1502 EGTRSEGA
+1502 EGTRSSEGA
-1510 FAKRRSKSG
+1510 SAKRRSKSF
-1519 IIRSKSGKEKPS
+1519 RKEKPS
-1531 TDAADL
+1531 TDAADP
-1537 SDARTPSDA
+1537 SDARNDARDA
-1546 PSPERGPRTFRV
+1546 PSPEREPRTFRV
-1558 LSVETFEANDVF
+1558 LSVETFEVNDVF

-1585 GGADADASEN
+1585 GGADADASED

-1612 DGRLAAL
+1612 DGRLTAR

-1649 QTHEAEVALGLRVHR
+1649 QTHEAEVALGLRTHR

-1684 GDTQNMV
+1684 DDTQNMV
-1691 MNDGADSGA
+1691 MNDGADFGA

-1774 GACADPENG
+1774 GTCADPENG

-1806 RLESYGVTLDRLL
+1806 RLESYGVTLDRLR
-1819 AEPEIANRA
+1819 AEPEIAKIA
-1828 SGAPGADDA
+1828 SGASGADDA

-1919 RAARAAREVLRG
+1919 RAARAAREVLRA
-1931 SAAAK
+1931 STAAK

-1968 RFGGRLERRNAA
+1968 RFGGRVERRNAA
-1980 LAEALE
+1980 LAEAVE

-2004 AAASALERLE
+2004 AAKEALEQME
-2014 ASIRAETAAE
+2014 ASIRAETSAE
-2024 LEEARDLIARSKSLG
+2024 LEKARDLIARSKSLG

-2045 DEKVWSTAPFAREV
+2045 DEKVWATAPFAREV

-2084 AAEAVPEAARE
+2084 AFEAIPEAARE

-2105 DMPSLSPDEGDSA
+2105 DMPDVLEKKLSPDESDGA
-2118 ESDGASES
+2118 ESDGASSES
-2126 GLSSSLSRSSFGDD
+2126 GVSSSLSRSSFGDGD
-2140 GDGGDG
+2140 DGGDG
-2146 SVSAGP
+2146 
-2152 ARLLSDADVSD
+2152 
-2163 DSDDSDDVSDSDAS
+2163 AS
-2177 VGRVPLG
+2177 
-2184 THPVRPRTPA
+2184 
-2194 DDRRKETR
+2194 
-2202 RRLDASLAGAPPST
+2202 
-2216 PGATAVGAR
+2216 
-2225 RRFSERGARALL
+2225 
-2237 EAARLTERRLV
+2237 LTERRIALSR
-2248 PAVPGD
+2248 GD
-2254 ETGDGGDTENE
+2254 AENEGANERTEVSESADSSGFVLE

-2273 RDAAADDDDAS
+2273 RDADDADAS

-2312 RA
+2312 RAF

>member
-1 MATSEAPEGAAG
+1 MATSEAPEGAPG

-22 PDGAVSEKAGEDDG
+22 PDGAVSEKAWEDDG

-71 PGLRYRGMPLMKL
+71 PGLRYRGMPLMPL

-167 GAASIRQVRTYFDG
+167 GAASIRQIRTYFDG
-181 AIVAVA
+181 AIVALA

-192 LPVSAFDSV
+192 LPVSAFDSL
-201 EETYNIKAA
+201 EETYDIKAA
-210 SMAVSLRLGARFLRF
+210 SIAVSLRLGARFLRF
-225 VLLLRILIKTA
+225 ALLLRILIKTA

-263 GKLSTPSVSNASIAA
+263 GKLSTPSVSNASIVA
-278 FAFGYLWKFERLN
+278 FALGYLWKFERLN
-291 TLRMILEVVLIAG
+291 TLRMILEIVLNAG
-304 CSIAQ
+304 CSVAQ

-315 IFDEFIP
+315 VFDEFVP

-346 NYRLGNDNPSGGD
+346 NYRIGNDNPSGGD

-393 TDMTDVNANLDLM
+393 TDMTDANANLDLM

-414 DLIAVLLTMSL
+414 DLIAVLLTMAL
-425 FSWQMTVCIAI
+425 FSWQMTVCIAL

-449 KQVSHWAEKLNSTRK
+449 KQVSHWAEKLNGARK

-492 LLGICDELG
+492 LLTICDELG

-535 QVILGQLSM
+535 QVILNELTI

-581 LGLLEA
+581 IGLLEA
-587 PEDPPGREP
+587 PEDPPGKEP
-596 PRDGAL
+596 PRGGAL
-602 VLSDVMYEYDYE
+602 ALTDVKFEYDYE
-614 NFRQLMGPYTFEL
+614 SFKQSMGPYTFEL
-627 ESGSSCAIVGASGCG
+627 ESGVSCAVVGASGCG

-656 TTGEVTVDG
+656 TSGSVTVDG
-665 VPIDEFDTTRLI
+665 VPIKEFDTTRLI
-677 AWMEQESILLT
+677 AWMEQETVLFT
-688 GTLRENLTAGSTRAI
+688 GTLRENLLAGSTRAI
-703 PETELMRAC
+703 PDTELMRAC
-712 DLARFDWGKLAEG
+712 DLTRFDWGKLAEG

-743 RIAAARTIL
+743 RVAAARTVL

-787 PGRPSRRCTTVAV
+787 PGRPPRRCTTVAV

-934 INLHGATAR
+934 INLHGATTR

-961 KQALEKELERADPAV
+961 KEALEKELERADPAV

-1027 LFMHPKDPPCDAM
+1027 LFMHPKDPPSDAM

-1132 APRLSENALG
+1132 APRSAFG

-1158 LQKKM
+1158 LSKKM
-1163 SMSITTASS
+1163 SIATGSS
-1172 DTRQK
+1172 NK

-1201 DELEAHPRVFVSRLV
+1201 AELEAHPRVFVSRLV

-1258 VLSGP
+1258 VLNGP

-1288 VSRAATHR
+1288 VARAATHG

-1308 EAAAAFPDEGNEGNE
+1308 EAAAAFPDEGTETLE
-1323 GTRLEKLNARRITQ
+1323 TLEKLSINARRITQ

-1359 ALLEVTS
+1359 ALLERS

-1373 ETVPVGGT
+1373 ETVPVSGT

-1430 SSPEERLALAEALVA
+1430 STPEERLALAEALVA
-1445 SAATSRPPPAGD
+1445 SAATSRPPPAGSRD
-1457 AAGIAEKETR
+1457 AAGIAEKETEKET
-1467 AHLGVS
+1467 S
-1473 SPSTVVCLAGAV
+1473 PTSPSTVVCLAGAV
-1485 DVQTLAEEDASD
+1485 DVHTLAEEDASD
-1497 PDAPA
+1497 PVAPA
-1502 EGTRSEGA
+1502 EGTRSSEGA
-1510 FAKRRSKSG
+1510 SAKRRSKSF
-1519 IIRSKSGKEKPS
+1519 RKEKPS
-1531 TDAADL
+1531 TDEADP
-1537 SDARTPSDA
+1537 SDARNDARDA
-1546 PSPERGPRTFRV
+1546 PSPEREPRTFRV
-1558 LSVETFEANDVF
+1558 LSVETFEVNDVF

-1585 GGADADASEN
+1585 GGADADASED

-1612 DGRLAAL
+1612 DGRLTAR

-1649 QTHEAEVALGLRVHR
+1649 QTHEAEVALGLRTHR

-1684 GDTQNMV
+1684 DDTQNMV
-1691 MNDGADSGA
+1691 MNDGADFGA

-1774 GACADPENG
+1774 GTCADPENG

-1806 RLESYGVTLDRLL
+1806 RLESYGVTLDRLR
-1819 AEPEIANRA
+1819 AEPEIAKIA
-1828 SGAPGADDA
+1828 SGASGADDA

-1919 RAARAAREVLRG
+1919 RAARAAREVLRA
-1931 SAAAK
+1931 STAAK

-1968 RFGGRLERRNAA
+1968 RFGGRVERRNAA
-1980 LAEALE
+1980 LAEAVE

-2004 AAASALERLE
+2004 AAKEALEQME
-2014 ASIRAETAAE
+2014 ASIRAETSAE
-2024 LEEARDLIARSKSLG
+2024 LEKARDLIARSKSLG

-2045 DEKVWSTAPFAREV
+2045 DEKVWATAPFAREV

-2084 AAEAVPEAARE
+2084 AFEAIPEAARE

-2105 DMPSLSPDEGDSA
+2105 DMPDVLEKKLSPDESDGA
-2118 ESDGASES
+2118 ESDGASSES
-2126 GLSSSLSRSSFGDD
+2126 GVSSSLSRSSFGDGD
-2140 GDGGDG
+2140 DGGDG
-2146 SVSAGP
+2146 
-2152 ARLLSDADVSD
+2152 
-2163 DSDDSDDVSDSDAS
+2163 AS
-2177 VGRVPLG
+2177 
-2184 THPVRPRTPA
+2184 
-2194 DDRRKETR
+2194 
-2202 RRLDASLAGAPPST
+2202 
-2216 PGATAVGAR
+2216 
-2225 RRFSERGARALL
+2225 
-2237 EAARLTERRLV
+2237 LTERRIALSR
-2248 PAVPGD
+2248 GD
-2254 ETGDGGDTENE
+2254 AENEGANERTEVSESADSSGFVLE

-2273 RDAAADDDDAS
+2273 RDADDADAS

-2312 RA
+2312 RAF

>member
-1 MATSEAPEGAAG
+1 MATSEAPEGAPG

-22 PDGAVSEKAGEDDG
+22 PDGAVSEKAWEDDG

-71 PGLRYRGMPLMKL
+71 PGLRYRGMPLMPL

-167 GAASIRQVRTYFDG
+167 GAASIRQIRTYFDG
-181 AIVAVA
+181 AIVALA

-192 LPVSAFDSV
+192 LPVSAFDSL
-201 EETYNIKAA
+201 EETYDIKAA
-210 SMAVSLRLGARFLRF
+210 SIAVSLRLGARFLRF
-225 VLLLRILIKTA
+225 ALLLRILIKTA

-263 GKLSTPSVSNASIAA
+263 GKLSTPSVSNASIVA
-278 FAFGYLWKFERLN
+278 FALGYLWKFERLN
-291 TLRMILEVVLIAG
+291 TLRMILEIVLNAG
-304 CSIAQ
+304 CSVAQ

-315 IFDEFIP
+315 VFDDFVP

-346 NYRLGNDNPSGGD
+346 NYRIGNDNPSGGD

-393 TDMTDVNANLDLM
+393 TDMTDANANLDLM

-414 DLIAVLLTMSL
+414 DLIAVLLTMAL
-425 FSWQMTVCIAI
+425 FSWQMTVCIAL

-449 KQVSHWAEKLNSTRK
+449 KQVSHWAEKLNGARK

-492 LLGICDELG
+492 LLTICDELG

-587 PEDPPGREP
+587 PEDHPGREP

-614 NFRQLMGPYTFEL
+614 NFKQKMGPYTFEL

-656 TTGEVTVDG
+656 TTGDVTVDG

-688 GTLRENLTAGSTRAI
+688 GTLRENLVAGSTRAI

-725 MDTYLGQ
+725 IDTYLGQ

-743 RIAAARTIL
+743 RVAAARTIL

-787 PGRPSRRCTTVAV
+787 PGRPPRRCTTVAV

-934 INLHGATAR
+934 INLHGATTR

-961 KQALEKELERADPAV
+961 KEALEKELERADPAV

-1027 LFMHPKDPPCDAM
+1027 LFMHPKDPPSDAM

-1132 APRLSENALG
+1132 APRSAFG

-1158 LQKKM
+1158 LSKKM
-1163 SMSITTASS
+1163 SIATGSS
-1172 DTRQK
+1172 NK

-1201 DELEAHPRVFVSRLV
+1201 AELEAHPRVFVSRLV

-1258 VLSGP
+1258 VLNGP

-1288 VSRAATHR
+1288 VARAATHG

-1308 EAAAAFPDEGNEGNE
+1308 EAAAAFPDEGTETLE
-1323 GTRLEKLNARRITQ
+1323 TLEKLSINARRITQ

-1359 ALLEVTS
+1359 ALLERS

-1373 ETVPVGGT
+1373 ETVPVSGT

-1430 SSPEERLALAEALVA
+1430 STPEERLALAEALVA
-1445 SAATSRPPPAGD
+1445 SAATSRPPPAGSRD
-1457 AAGIAEKETR
+1457 AAGIAEKETEKET
-1467 AHLGVS
+1467 S
-1473 SPSTVVCLAGAV
+1473 PTSPSTVVCLAGAV
-1485 DVQTLAEEDASD
+1485 DVHTLAEEDASD
-1497 PDAPA
+1497 PVAPA
-1502 EGTRSEGA
+1502 EGTRSSEGA
-1510 FAKRRSKSG
+1510 SAKRRSKSF
-1519 IIRSKSGKEKPS
+1519 RKEKPS
-1531 TDAADL
+1531 TDAADP
-1537 SDARTPSDA
+1537 SDARNDARDA
-1546 PSPERGPRTFRV
+1546 PSPEREPRTFRV
-1558 LSVETFEANDVF
+1558 LSVETFEVNDVF

-1585 GGADADASEN
+1585 GGADADASED

-1612 DGRLAAL
+1612 DGRLTAR

-1649 QTHEAEVALGLRVHR
+1649 QTHEAEVALGLRTHR

-1684 GDTQNMV
+1684 DDTQNMV
-1691 MNDGADSGA
+1691 MNDGADFGA

-1774 GACADPENG
+1774 GTCADPENG

-1806 RLESYGVTLDRLL
+1806 RLESYGVTLDRLR
-1819 AEPEIANRA
+1819 AEPEIAKIA
-1828 SGAPGADDA
+1828 SGASGADDA

-1919 RAARAAREVLRG
+1919 RAARAAREVLRA
-1931 SAAAK
+1931 STAAK

-1968 RFGGRLERRNAA
+1968 RFGGRVERRNAA
-1980 LAEALE
+1980 LAEAVE

-2004 AAASALERLE
+2004 AAKEALEQME
-2014 ASIRAETAAE
+2014 ASIRAETSAE
-2024 LEEARDLIARSKSLG
+2024 LEKARDLIARSKSLG

-2045 DEKVWSTAPFAREV
+2045 DEKVWATAPFAREV

-2084 AAEAVPEAARE
+2084 AFEAIPEAARE

-2105 DMPSLSPDEGDSA
+2105 DMPDVLEKKLSPDESDGA
-2118 ESDGASES
+2118 ESDGASSES
-2126 GLSSSLSRSSFGDD
+2126 GVSSSLSRSSFGDGD
-2140 GDGGDG
+2140 DGGDG
-2146 SVSAGP
+2146 
-2152 ARLLSDADVSD
+2152 
-2163 DSDDSDDVSDSDAS
+2163 AS
-2177 VGRVPLG
+2177 
-2184 THPVRPRTPA
+2184 
-2194 DDRRKETR
+2194 
-2202 RRLDASLAGAPPST
+2202 
-2216 PGATAVGAR
+2216 
-2225 RRFSERGARALL
+2225 
-2237 EAARLTERRLV
+2237 LTERRIALSR
-2248 PAVPGD
+2248 GD
-2254 ETGDGGDTENE
+2254 AENEGANERTEVSESADSSGFVLE

-2273 RDAAADDDDAS
+2273 RDADDADAS

-2312 RA
+2312 RAF